1 MHKTEMIAEYLRRH
15 ARWRLNRADD
25 NDNGAN
31 ARSAVGLIDAAAF
44 AAQLQ
49 DSDRLVVRMTIA
61 GCFTMGRFN
70 PGMEGEQIIRRWH
83 YESAEGTP
91 ADLLDALAS
100 AAERGLVPRPRARV

>member
-1 MHKTEMIAEYLRRH
+1 
-15 ARWRLNRADD
+15 
-25 NDNGAN
+25 
-31 ARSAVGLIDAAAF
+31 
-44 AAQLQ
+44 
-49 DSDRLVVRMTIA
+49 
-61 GCFTMGRFN
+61 MGRFN